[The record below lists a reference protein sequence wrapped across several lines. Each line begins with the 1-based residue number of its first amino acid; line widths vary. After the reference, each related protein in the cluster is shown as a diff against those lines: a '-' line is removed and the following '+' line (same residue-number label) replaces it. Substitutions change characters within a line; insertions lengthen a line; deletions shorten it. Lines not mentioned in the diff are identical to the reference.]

1 MRRCGRR
8 SKRQHVRLEYAEAKD
23 RLKWDSNRTA
33 LYELDCRLRDHDIH
47 R

>member
-8 SKRQHVRLEYAEAKD
+8 SKRQHVRLGFEEAKT

-33 LYELDCRLRDHDIH
+33 LYELDCRLRDHDIL